1 MDGPVLNVAI
11 MRFRK
16 ETYRKPN
23 PSEGPS
29 QKVRS
34 MSVFSAALRMCL
46 FVLNHISPLSYT
58 AVINLKRLRALM
70 QSTPQMIQYNIPIND
85 WVTVTAINLTLQI
98 FEILSQNGTMLTDLY
113 AYFDCSPGRN
123 LIRHLRQSL
132 FILAELFFTHNK
144 ILENAFEERSFLA
157 LGRLS
162 EIVKSRNI
170 INALRRDTICSA
182 NTNTD
187 GMETLSDESYVA
199 VDILHNMACLLTSYF
214 RELDLRA
221 ATSFRDLSKPVGA
234 LNANRL
240 DAFEFVRLNR
250 EALESDYVSEHL
262 NEWIDL
268 IFGSKQLGQSFEAD
282 FDHVFPSLF
291 HDFASS
297 L

>member
-58 AVINLKRLRALM
+58 GYHSFRAAVINLKRLRALM

-98 FEILSQNGTMLTDLY
+98 LLDSPKLKRFSFRLSVDKINDAVFTRFEILSQNGTMLTDLY

-187 GMETLSDESYVA
+187 GMET
-199 VDILHNMACLLTSYF
+199 
-214 RELDLRA
+214 
-221 ATSFRDLSKPVGA
+221 
-234 LNANRL
+234 
-240 DAFEFVRLNR
+240 
-250 EALESDYVSEHL
+250 
-262 NEWIDL
+262 
-268 IFGSKQLGQSFEAD
+268 
-282 FDHVFPSLF
+282 
-291 HDFASS
+291 ASQAE
-297 L
+297 